1 MLKVYFKSNCA
12 TCQTAL
18 KLIRDTTKEKF
29 EKTEYLVDVPSEEE
43 IRGILKMLGIKAEQ
57 LVRKK
62 EPLYKE
68 NFEGKSFSDDEWV
81 KILHENPILIERPIL
96 VLNNKAIIGRPMET
110 IVEFVKPQ
118 RKRASKKF

>member
-1 MLKVYFKSNCA
+1 MLKVYFKANCA

-18 KLIRDTTKEKF
+18 KIIRDTTKEKF
-29 EKTEYLVDVPSEEE
+29 EKTEYLVDVPTEEE
-43 IRGILKMLGIKAEQ
+43 IKGILKMLGMSAEQ

-68 NFEGKSFSDDEWV
+68 YFDGKVFTDDEWV

-96 VLNNKAIIGRPMET
+96 VLNDKAIIGRPMET
-110 IVEFVKPQ
+110 IVKFVKP
-118 RKRASKKF
+118 KKKTTKKS